1 MSRFSF
7 LFLVGCAPVPSASSF
22 EDERTPIEAI
32 SGGGVSTG
40 NQNQEAEQD
49 NSQLESQDT
58 ASQQNAMFIDG
69 QWTYSGGV
77 ELENTCPDLGESSS
91 SEVTEAG
98 FSITSVS
105 DSMFDILLTGSTDA
119 FSCTLTGLNFTCSST
134 TSYETFDY
142 EGFDVTIGITTTY
155 TGSFSSE
162 QQLSSEYRLD
172 VFCDNIEWVGCDVAT
187 DLPCVVRFTADA
199 YK

>member
-7 LFLVGCAPVPSASSF
+7 LFLVGCAPVPSASSI
-22 EDERTPIEAI
+22 EDESASIEAI

-40 NQNQEAEQD
+40 SQDGVADTGQD
-49 NSQLESQDT
+49 NTQTQDT
-58 ASQQNAMFIDG
+58 GSQSGGFLIDG

-77 ELENTCPDLGESSS
+77 ELENTCPDLGDSSS

-105 DSMFDILLTGSTDA
+105 DSMFDILLSGSA
-119 FSCTLTGLNFTCSST
+119 EPFSCTLTDLNFVCNPT

-155 TGSFSSE
+155 TGSFVS
-162 QQLSSEYRLD
+162 QQQISSEYQVD
-172 VFCDNIEWVGCDVAT
+172 VFCDDIEWVGCDVAPE
-187 DLPCVVRFTADA
+187 LPCVVRFTADA